1 MRRIL
6 VTGATGRL
14 GAATVRRLT
23 DGGFEVRAVS
33 RRPREGAVE
42 WVVADLT
49 TGEGVAAAVE
59 GVEAVVHLAAA
70 PYKGRYTDR
79 VELDGTRAL
88 AGAAAKAG
96 VRHLLYV
103 SIVGVEAVPWG
114 YFMTKLKGERIVAE
128 GGVPYSI
135 VRATQFHEFVDGVFA
150 RLPLLLVDAG
160 ISAQPVDVREVAAR
174 LVDRVGQGPSGGIEE
189 FGGPEVLTMTELA
202 ERWRAARGV
211 RRPIVR
217 VRVPGRL
224 GRAFRAGHATT
235 RALPSGTIGW
245 GDYLEGH

>member
-14 GAATVRRLT
+14 GVATVRRLT
-23 DGGFEVRAVS
+23 ERGFEVRAVS

-42 WVVADLT
+42 WVVADLA

-88 AGAAAKAG
+88 VDAAAKAG

-114 YFMTKLKGERIVAE
+114 YFMTKLKGS
-128 GGVPYSI
+128 GSWP
-135 VRATQFHEFVDGVFA
+135 RAACRTRSCGRRSSTSSSTRSSPGCPCCWSTRGSA
-150 RLPLLLVDAG
+150 RSRWTCA
-160 ISAQPVDVREVAAR
+160 
-174 LVDRVGQGPSGGIEE
+174 
-189 FGGPEVLTMTELA
+189 
-202 ERWRAARGV
+202 RWRPAWWTGSGRG
-211 RRPIVR
+211 
-217 VRVPGRL
+217 L
-224 GRAFRAGHATT
+224 RAGSRSSAAP
-235 RALPSGTIGW
+235 RC
-245 GDYLEGH
+245 